1 MKINWL
7 NYNNKTFRHIGFR
20 LMAIE
25 QIIYYCLACF
35 VVVIVP
41 GPTVTLIIANTFS
54 FGTRAGLLN
63 VVGTQLGLILMIGL
77 LAIGFQFINQQ
88 LDWFLIIIRYFGAI
102 YLIWLG
108 YKIFTSHSLVT
119 QTTSKKYSNK
129 GFIFQGFLVIWS
141 NPKAFLFLGAFIPQ
155 FLNVNKST
163 GNQLIYLGLL
173 FMLIGTIFDS
183 AYAVVF
189 GKFRNLISS
198 KYLTLLNRIGGSLLA
213 LLGLWLAIS

>member
-1 MKINWL
+1 M
-7 NYNNKTFRHIGFR
+7 T
-20 LMAIE
+20 IE

-41 GPTVTLIIANTFS
+41 GPTVTLIIANTLA
-54 FGTRAGLLN
+54 FGTRAGILN

-88 LDWFLIIIRYFGAI
+88 LDWFLVIIRYLGAI

-108 YKIFTSHSLVT
+108 YKLFTSRSLVT
-119 QTTSKKYSNK
+119 EIINKKYSHK
-129 GFIFQGFLVIWS
+129 KFIIQGFLVIWS

-155 FLNVNKST
+155 FLDFNQST
-163 GNQLIYLGLL
+163 GIQIILLGLL
-173 FMLIGTIFDS
+173 FMFIGSIFDS
-183 AYAVVF
+183 AYAIVF
-189 GKFRNLISS
+189 GKFRNLVSS

-213 LLGLWLAIS
+213 LLALWLVVN

>member
-1 MKINWL
+1 
-7 NYNNKTFRHIGFR
+7 
-20 LMAIE
+20 
-25 QIIYYCLACF
+25 
-35 VVVIVP
+35 
-41 GPTVTLIIANTFS
+41 
-54 FGTRAGLLN
+54 
-63 VVGTQLGLILMIGL
+63 MIGL

>member
-1 MKINWL
+1 
-7 NYNNKTFRHIGFR
+7 
-20 LMAIE
+20 MAIE
-25 QIIYYCLACF
+25 QIIYYSLACF

-88 LDWFLIIIRYFGAI
+88 LDWFLIIIRYLGAI
-102 YLIWLG
+102 YLIGLG

-119 QTTSKKYSNK
+119 KTTSKKYSSK

-155 FLNVNKST
+155 FLDVNKST